1 MSGTLWLLVFL
12 FLRISFFAYSTCLSV
27 LLIIGHP
34 EHSASLAE
42 VALLLNFENHSKICA
57 FHFLPT
63 KSSLQHLVNFY
74 SIFSQFKAKLDT
86 GKFFEVCHFL
96 DMPES

>member
-1 MSGTLWLLVFL
+1 MLGTSWLLAL

-27 LLIIGHP
+27 LLVVGHP

-57 FHFLPT
+57 FHFLTT
-63 KSSLQHLVNFY
+63 KAVYN
-74 SIFSQFKAKLDT
+74 I
-86 GKFFEVCHFL
+86 
-96 DMPES
+96 